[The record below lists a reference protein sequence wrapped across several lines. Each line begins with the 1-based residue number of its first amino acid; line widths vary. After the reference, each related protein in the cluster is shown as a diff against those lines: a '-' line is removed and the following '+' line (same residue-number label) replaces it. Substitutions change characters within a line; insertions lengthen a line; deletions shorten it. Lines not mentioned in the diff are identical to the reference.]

1 MKDTKNIAVILL
13 LCSAVILTGLLIGSY
28 TMTSQSAKADSSQRL
43 GSFITTVGAYSDS
56 TDLIYILNVDTQLL
70 NVYALD
76 TNRGVME
83 LRDSV
88 DVKKYFAL

>member
-1 MKDTKNIAVILL
+1 MKDTQNIAVILL

-56 TDLIYILNVDTQLL
+56 TDRRFVVSGHSYMSRPCCWLPDSCDGDLI
-70 NVYALD
+70 VYG
-76 TNRGVME
+76 RV
-83 LRDSV
+83 SP
-88 DVKKYFAL
+88 